1 MGLCEAHL
9 FTRQD
14 HIMPTREAVLS
25 ALNTIIDPVSGQ
37 GLADAGLVKALIVSP
52 ERLGFMLEVPQDLV
66 TRYGPVRLASEK
78 LLAAMDGVAKAQVVL
93 TAEMA
98 APAGHAPRQPSAKLS
113 DRAVSDSRPSA
124 PVATS
129 RPAHVKHVIVVAS
142 GKGGVGK
149 STVSLGLAL
158 GLKAN
163 GLSVGFL
170 DADIYGPSAPVMLGV
185 RRPPSF
191 SPDKLMLPIEAHG
204 LKVNSVGF
212 LVEPDQAMIWRG
224 PMASQA
230 LTQLLTQTQW
240 GTEEAPLDVLVV
252 DLPPGTGDVQLTLT
266 QKTLI
271 DGAVIVSTPQE
282 MALAD
287 ARRAVTLFG
296 KTGTKVL
303 GVVENMAFLKTPDG
317 AEMEVFG
324 RGGAR
329 RMAETLA
336 VPFAGEVPLDPA
348 LRASL
353 DNGRPLTAEY
363 PNGEMAQR
371 FAAVAKAVMAN
382 I

>member
-1 MGLCEAHL
+1 
-9 FTRQD
+9 
-14 HIMPTREAVLS
+14 MPTREAVLS
-25 ALNTIIDPVSGQ
+25 ALNTITDPVTGQ

-52 ERLGFMLEVPQDLV
+52 ERVGFMLEVPQERV
-66 TRYGPVRLASEK
+66 TQYGPIRLASEK
-78 LLAAMDGVAKAQVVL
+78 LLAAMEGVTKAQVVL
-93 TAEMA
+93 TAEMP
-98 APAGHAPRQPSAKLS
+98 APPQKTEHARPSSARLS
-113 DRAVSDSRPSA
+113 ERAVQDGRPPA
-124 PVATS
+124 PVAAS
-129 RPAHVKHVIVVAS
+129 RPAHVKRVIAVAS

-158 GLKAN
+158 GLKSI
-163 GLSVGFL
+163 GLNAGFL

-185 RRPPSF
+185 RRPPEF
-191 SPDKLMLPIEAHG
+191 SPDKLMVPLEAHG

-212 LVEPDQAMIWRG
+212 LVDPGQAMIWRG

-230 LTQLLTQTQW
+230 LTQLLAQTQW
-240 GTEEAPLDVLVV
+240 GTDQAPLDVLVV

-266 QKTLI
+266 QKTVI

-287 ARRAVTLFG
+287 ARRAATLFS
-296 KTGTKVL
+296 KTGIKVL

-329 RMAETLA
+329 RMAETLQ

-363 PNGEMAQR
+363 PHGEMAQR
-371 FAAVAKAVMAN
+371 FAAIARAVLAN
-382 I
+382 LPEA

>member
-1 MGLCEAHL
+1 
-9 FTRQD
+9 
-14 HIMPTREAVLS
+14 MPTREAVLS
-25 ALNTIIDPVSGQ
+25 ALNSITDPLSGQ

-52 ERLGFMLEVPQDLV
+52 ERVGFMLEVPQDRV
-66 TRYGPVRLASEK
+66 TQYGPVRLASEK

-98 APAGHAPRQPSAKLS
+98 APAEKTENARPASAKLS
-113 DRAVSDSRPSA
+113 ERAVQDGRPPA
-124 PVATS
+124 PVATD
-129 RPAHVKHVIVVAS
+129 RPAHVKRVIAVAS

-158 GLKAN
+158 GLKAI
-163 GLSVGFL
+163 GLKAGFL

-185 RRPPSF
+185 RRPPEF
-191 SPDKLMLPIEAHG
+191 SADKLMVPLDVHG

-212 LVEPDQAMIWRG
+212 LVDAGQAMIWRG

-240 GTEEAPLDVLVV
+240 GTDEDPLDVLVV
-252 DLPPGTGDVQLTLT
+252 DMPPGTGDVQLTLT

-271 DGAVIVSTPQE
+271 DGAIIVSTPQE

-287 ARRAVTLFG
+287 ARRAVTLFA
-296 KTGTKVL
+296 KTGIKVL
-303 GVVENMAFLKTPDG
+303 GVVENMAFLKMPDG

-329 RMAETLA
+329 RMAETLD
-336 VPFAGEVPLDPA
+336 VPFAGEVPLEPA

-353 DNGRPLTAEY
+353 DAGRPLTAEY
-363 PNGEMAQR
+363 PHGEMAQR
-371 FAAVAKAVMAN
+371 FAAIARAVMAN
-382 I
+382 LPSD

>member
-1 MGLCEAHL
+1 ML
-9 FTRQD
+9 
-14 HIMPTREAVLS
+14 TRETVLS
-25 ALNTIIDPVSGQ
+25 ALNTIADPVSGQ

-52 ERLGFMLEVPQDLV
+52 ERVGFMLEVPQDMV

-78 LLAAMDGVAKAQVVL
+78 LLAALEGVTKAQVVL

-98 APAGHAPRQPSAKLS
+98 SPAPTPARPASAKLS
-113 DRAVSDSRPSA
+113 ERAVQDGRPSA
-124 PVATS
+124 PVATA

-163 GLSVGFL
+163 GLKVGFL

-185 RRPPSF
+185 RRPPAF
-191 SPDKLMLPIEAHG
+191 SPDKLMLPLEAHG

-212 LVEPDQAMIWRG
+212 LVDDGQAMIWRG

-240 GTEEAPLDVLVV
+240 GTMDEPLDVLVV

-287 ARRAVTLFG
+287 ARRAVTLFA
-296 KTGTKVL
+296 KTGIKVV

-317 AEMEVFG
+317 TEMEVFG

-329 RMAETLA
+329 RMAETLE
-336 VPFAGEVPLDPA
+336 VPFVGEVPLDPA

-363 PNGEMAQR
+363 PHGEMAQR
-371 FAAVAKAVMAN
+371 FAGVAKAVMAN
-382 I
+382 LPKA

>member
-1 MGLCEAHL
+1 
-9 FTRQD
+9 
-14 HIMPTREAVLS
+14 MPTRETVLS
-25 ALNTIIDPVSGQ
+25 ALNTIADPVSGQ
-37 GLADAGLVKALIVSP
+37 GLADAGLVKGLIVSP
-52 ERLGFMLEVPQDLV
+52 ERVGFMLEVPQERV
-66 TRYGPVRLASEK
+66 AQYGSVRLASEK
-78 LLAAMDGVAKAQVVL
+78 LLAGMDGVAKAQVVL
-93 TAEMA
+93 TAETAAPQGTPSAPA
-98 APAGHAPRQPSAKLS
+98 APARPTTAKLS
-113 DRAVSDSRPSA
+113 DRAVQEGRPAA
-124 PVATS
+124 PVPTN
-129 RPAHVKHVIVVAS
+129 RPAHVKRVIVVAS

-158 GLKAN
+158 GLKSI
-163 GLSVGFL
+163 GLTVGFL

-185 RRPPSF
+185 RRPPEF
-191 SPDKLMLPIEAHG
+191 SPDKLMVPLQAHG

-212 LVEPDQAMIWRG
+212 LVDPSQAMIWRG

-230 LTQLLTQTQW
+230 VTQLLTQTQW
-240 GTEEAPLDVLVV
+240 GTADAPLDVLVV

-282 MALAD
+282 MALVD
-287 ARRAVTLFG
+287 ARRAAELFEKSG
-296 KTGTKVL
+296 IKMV

-317 AEMEVFG
+317 TEMEVFG

-329 RMAETLA
+329 RMAETLK

-363 PNGEMAQR
+363 PHGEMAQR
-371 FAAVAKAVMAN
+371 FATIARAVMAN
-382 I
+382 LPPV

>member
-1 MGLCEAHL
+1 
-9 FTRQD
+9 
-14 HIMPTREAVLS
+14 MPTREAVLS
-25 ALNTIIDPVSGQ
+25 ALNTIADPLSGQ

-52 ERLGFMLEVPQDLV
+52 ERVGFMLEVPQDLV
-66 TRYGPVRLASEK
+66 TRYGPVRLAAEK
-78 LLAAMDGVAKAQVVL
+78 LLAAMEGVAKAQVVL
-93 TAEMA
+93 TAEMT
-98 APAGHAPRQPSAKLS
+98 APETPTPRPASAKLS
-113 DRAVSDSRPSA
+113 DRAVSDGRPAAS
-124 PVATS
+124 VATS

-158 GLKAN
+158 GLKAI
-163 GLSVGFL
+163 GLNTGFL

-185 RRPPSF
+185 RRPPAF
-191 SPDKLMLPIEAHG
+191 SPDKLMVPIEAHG

-240 GTEEAPLDVLVV
+240 GTEETPLDVLVV

-303 GVVENMAFLKTPDG
+303 GVVENMAFLKMPDG

-353 DNGRPLTAEY
+353 DNGRPLMAEY

-382 I
+382 IQA

>member
-1 MGLCEAHL
+1 LIDRN
-9 FTRQD
+9 T
-14 HIMPTREAVLS
+14 VLS
-25 ALNTIIDPVSGQ
+25 TLNTIVDPVSGR
-37 GLADAGLVKALIVSP
+37 GLADAGLVKALIVAP
-52 ERLGFMLEVPQDLV
+52 ERVGFMLEVPQDLV
-66 TRYGPVRLASEK
+66 TQYGPVRLASEK
-78 LLAAMDGVAKAQVVL
+78 LLASMEGVTKAQVVL
-93 TAEMA
+93 TAEMP
-98 APAGHAPRQPSAKLS
+98 APQGNAERPRPASAKLS
-113 DRAVSDSRPSA
+113 DRAVSDGRPPA

-129 RPAHVKHVIVVAS
+129 RPAHVKRVIAVAS

-158 GLKAN
+158 GLKAI
-163 GLSVGFL
+163 GLNAGFL

-185 RRPPSF
+185 RRPPAF
-191 SPDKLMLPIEAHG
+191 TPDKLMLPLEAHG

-212 LVEPDQAMIWRG
+212 LVDAGEAMIWRG

-240 GTEEAPLDVLVV
+240 GTAEAPLDVLVV

-266 QKTLI
+266 QKTVI
-271 DGAVIVSTPQE
+271 DGAVVVSTPQE

-287 ARRAVTLFG
+287 ARRAVTLFA
-296 KTGTKVL
+296 KTGIKVL
-303 GVVENMAFLKTPDG
+303 GVVENMAFLKTPNG

-329 RMAETLA
+329 KLAETLQ
-336 VPFAGEVPLDPA
+336 VPFAGEIPLDPA

-363 PNGEMAQR
+363 PNGELAQR
-371 FAAVAKAVMAN
+371 FAAMAKAVMDN
-382 I
+382 LPQP

>member
-1 MGLCEAHL
+1 LLDRNA
-9 FTRQD
+9 
-14 HIMPTREAVLS
+14 ILS
-25 ALNTIIDPVSGQ
+25 ALNTIIDPVSGR
-37 GLADAGLVKALIVSP
+37 GLADAGLVKALIVAP
-52 ERLGFMLEVPQDLV
+52 ERVGFMLEVPQDRV
-66 TRYGPVRLASEK
+66 TQYGPVRLASEK
-78 LLAAMDGVAKAQVVL
+78 LLAAMEGVAKAQVVL
-93 TAEMA
+93 TAEMP
-98 APAGHAPRQPSAKLS
+98 APAARPASAKLS
-113 DRAVSDSRPSA
+113 DRAVSDGRPPA

-129 RPAHVKHVIVVAS
+129 RPAHVKCVIAVAS

-158 GLKAN
+158 GLKAI
-163 GLSVGFL
+163 GLNAGFL

-185 RRPPSF
+185 RRPPAF
-191 SPDKLMLPIEAHG
+191 SPDKQMLPVEAHG

-212 LVEPDQAMIWRG
+212 LVDADEAMIWRG

-240 GTEEAPLDVLVV
+240 GTAEAPLDVLVV

-271 DGAVIVSTPQE
+271 DGAVVVSTPQE
-282 MALAD
+282 MAVAD
-287 ARRAVTLFG
+287 ARRAITLFA
-296 KTGTKVL
+296 KTGIKVL
-303 GVVENMAFLKTPDG
+303 GVVENMAYLKTPNG

-329 RMAETLA
+329 RLAETLQ

-371 FAAVAKAVMAN
+371 FAAMAKTIMDN
-382 I
+382 IPQP

>member
-1 MGLCEAHL
+1 VKRILPASRL
-9 FTRQD
+9 SL
-14 HIMPTREAVLS
+14 MPTREAVLS

-37 GLADAGLVKALIVSP
+37 GLSDAGMVKALIVSP
-52 ERLGFMLEVPQDLV
+52 ERVGFMLEVPQDLV
-66 TRYGPVRLASEK
+66 AQYGPVRLAAEK
-78 LLAAMDGVAKAQVVL
+78 RLAALDGVAKAQVVL
-93 TAEMA
+93 TAEMP
-98 APAGHAPRQPSAKLS
+98 APGGGAPRAASAKLS
-113 DRAVSDSRPSA
+113 ERAVQDGRPPA
-124 PVATS
+124 PVANS
-129 RPAHVKHVIVVAS
+129 RPAHVKTVVIVAS

-158 GLKAN
+158 GLKSI
-163 GLSVGFL
+163 GLKAGFL

-185 RRPPSF
+185 RRPPEF

-212 LVEPDQAMIWRG
+212 LVEPEQAMIWRG

-240 GTEEAPLDVLVV
+240 GTAEDPLDVLVV

-303 GVVENMAFLKTPDG
+303 GVVENMAFLKMPGG

-324 RGGAR
+324 RGGAK
-329 RMAETLA
+329 RMAETLQ
-336 VPFAGEVPLDPA
+336 VPFVGEVPLDPA

-353 DNGRPLTAEY
+353 DNGRPLMAEY
-363 PNGEMAQR
+363 PHGEMAQR
-371 FAAVAKAVMAN
+371 FAGVARAIMAN
-382 I
+382 VPQA

>member
-1 MGLCEAHL
+1 
-9 FTRQD
+9 
-14 HIMPTREAVLS
+14 MPTREAVLS
-25 ALNTIIDPVSGQ
+25 ALNTITDPLSGQ

-52 ERLGFMLEVPQDLV
+52 ERVGFMLEVPQDRV
-66 TRYGPVRLASEK
+66 TQYGPVRLASEK
-78 LLAAMDGVAKAQVVL
+78 LLAAMEGVARAQVVL
-93 TAEMA
+93 TAEMGAPVTRA
-98 APAGHAPRQPSAKLS
+98 ASAKLS
-113 DRAVSDSRPSA
+113 ERAVQDGRPSA
-124 PVATS
+124 PVATD
-129 RPAHVKHVIVVAS
+129 RPAHVKRVIAVAS

-158 GLKAN
+158 GLKAI
-163 GLSVGFL
+163 GLNAGFL

-185 RRPPSF
+185 RRPPEF
-191 SPDKLMLPIEAHG
+191 SADKLMVPLDVHG

-212 LVEPDQAMIWRG
+212 LVDAGQAMIWRG

-240 GTEEAPLDVLVV
+240 GTAEDPLDVLVV
-252 DLPPGTGDVQLTLT
+252 DMPPGTGDVQLTLT

-287 ARRAVTLFG
+287 ARRAVTLFA
-296 KTGTKVL
+296 KTGIKVL
-303 GVVENMAFLKTPDG
+303 GVVENMAFLKMPDG

-329 RMAETLA
+329 RMAETLE
-336 VPFAGEVPLDPA
+336 VPFVGEVPLEPA

-353 DNGRPLTAEY
+353 DAGRPLTAEY
-363 PNGEMAQR
+363 PHGEMAQR
-371 FAAVAKAVMAN
+371 FAAIARVVMAN
-382 I
+382 LPGGQVPI

>member
-1 MGLCEAHL
+1 
-9 FTRQD
+9 
-14 HIMPTREAVLS
+14 MPTREAVLS
-25 ALNTIIDPVSGQ
+25 ALNTIQDPLSGQ

-52 ERLGFMLEVPQDLV
+52 ERVGFMLEVPQDRV
-66 TRYGPVRLASEK
+66 TQYGPVRLASEK
-78 LLAAMDGVAKAQVVL
+78 LLAGMDGVTKAQVVL

-98 APAGHAPRQPSAKLS
+98 SPQAAEPARPASAKLS
-113 DRAVSDSRPSA
+113 ERAVQDGRPTA
-124 PVATS
+124 PVPTS
-129 RPAHVKHVIVVAS
+129 RPAHVKRVIVVAS

-158 GLKAN
+158 GLKSI
-163 GLSVGFL
+163 GLNVGFL

-185 RRPPSF
+185 RRPPAF
-191 SPDKLMLPIEAHG
+191 SANKLMVPLEAHG

-212 LVEPDQAMIWRG
+212 LVDDGQAMIWRG

-240 GTEEAPLDVLVV
+240 GTQDAPLDVLVV

-266 QKTLI
+266 QKTLV
-271 DGAVIVSTPQE
+271 DGAVVVSTPQE

-287 ARRAVTLFG
+287 ARRAVTLFA
-296 KTGTKVL
+296 KTGIKVL
-303 GVVENMAFLKTPDG
+303 GVVENMAFLRTPDG

-329 RMAETLA
+329 RMAETLE
-336 VPFAGEVPLDPA
+336 VPFVGEVPLDPA

-353 DNGRPLTAEY
+353 DAGRPLTAEY
-363 PNGEMAQR
+363 PHGEMAQR
-371 FAAVAKAVMAN
+371 FAAAGRAVMAN
-382 I
+382 LPPV

>member
-1 MGLCEAHL
+1 ML
-9 FTRQD
+9 
-14 HIMPTREAVLS
+14 TREVVLS
-25 ALNTIIDPVSGQ
+25 ALNTIADPVSGQ

-52 ERLGFMLEVPQDLV
+52 ERVGFMLEVPQDRV
-66 TRYGPVRLASEK
+66 TQYGPVRLASEK
-78 LLAAMDGVAKAQVVL
+78 LLAGLEGVAKAQVVL
-93 TAEMA
+93 TAELA
-98 APAGHAPRQPSAKLS
+98 APAQAPVQGQARPASAKLS
-113 DRAVSDSRPSA
+113 DRAVQDGRPSA

-129 RPAHVKHVIVVAS
+129 RPAHVKHVIVVGS

-158 GLKAN
+158 GLKSI
-163 GLSVGFL
+163 GLKAGFL

-185 RRPPSF
+185 RRPPEF

-212 LVEPDQAMIWRG
+212 LVDAGQAMIWRG

-240 GTEEAPLDVLVV
+240 GTAEEPLDVLVV

-271 DGAVIVSTPQE
+271 DGAVVVSTPQE

-296 KTGTKVL
+296 KTGIKLV

-329 RMAETLA
+329 RMAEALE
-336 VPFAGEVPLDPA
+336 VPFVGEVPLDPG

-353 DNGRPLTAEY
+353 DNGRPLMAEY
-363 PNGEMAQR
+363 PHGEMAQR
-371 FAAVAKAVMAN
+371 FAAVARAVMAN
-382 I
+382 LPVSS